1 MSDPF
6 LGEIRLLGFSFAPKG
21 WALCNGQI
29 LNVNQNQAL
38 YSLLGNQFGGTA
50 PTTFALPDLRGRVP
64 VHTSAGVPQGSVGGS
79 ESVALTL
86 NNMPAHTHTLMATSQ
101 AGDRNGVAVTRNLA
115 QVTSGSAYAEP
126 GGTQTTLNSQAVA
139 PTGGSSAH
147 SNMQPYQVVNFAI
160 ALSGLYPSRP

>member
-101 AGDRNGVAVTRNLA
+101 AGDRNGVAVTRNHP
-115 QVTSGSAYAEP
+115 P
-126 GGTQTTLNSQAVA
+126 GWWHTNNTEQ
-139 PTGGSSAH
+139 
-147 SNMQPYQVVNFAI
+147 
-160 ALSGLYPSRP
+160 